1 MPQLLHRRKKS
12 PFGGEITVDAV
23 KTLVGEVDKIY
34 VRIDQN
40 KLYWVKG
47 EETGDK
53 DIW

>member
-1 MPQLLHRRKKS
+1 MRLI
-12 PFGGEITVDAV
+12 G
-23 KTLVGEVDKIY
+23 DKVY